1 MSDGS
6 FRLGRHEAAET
17 DPSLPHADV
26 EAFDDSPAEETS
38 ENLRRLANELS
49 AVRLAPADG
58 FRERLR
64 RELEYV
70 SRTQLRPSS
79 SRLGVRRVVARVSAL
94 PAVPLRPVFAAVAF
108 LLVVALAPHLSRS
121 GPVSAA
127 EVLTRAEHA
136 ISALVSPDE
145 LIFRKWRIVERFQDR
160 PGAPER
166 TATRYLVEWMDG
178 ADLRRATGQS
188 LDASGHMYLA
198 YVRDVLD
205 GRLVPRVYY
214 EPGYAGEAEGLVSL
228 VPDRHQFEAAAL
240 RFQGAEH
247 ALLAAYLAGGNAPY
261 EPVTTEIRANHLAL
275 NQSRSDAS
283 PVASMRLSLE
293 PSTTSQGR
301 TMYRVRLVEPL
312 RVQFRWASQGPPKVW
327 LERRDTVRYISADTY
342 LMVKMETIQQDE
354 FGRRIVAERDVVE
367 MRVIQA
373 DTLDHDPFKLKV
385 MDGVPVRQ
393 QSAEEHLTQVL
404 TAMQRS
410 AAFERQLVG
419 HSTILPA
426 HAR

>member
-1 MSDGS
+1 MRTESSKLPSD
-6 FRLGRHEAAET
+6 
-17 DPSLPHADV
+17 ADD
-26 EAFDDSPAEETS
+26 AYDAD
-38 ENLRRLANELS
+38 LQQLARELS
-49 AVRLAPADG
+49 AVQLTPADG

-64 RELEYV
+64 RELEDA
-70 SRTQLRPSS
+70 SRIQQRRPWTLIDSI
-79 SRLGVRRVVARVSAL
+79 RNMAARVRTL

-136 ISALVSPDE
+136 IGALVSRDE

-178 ADLRRATGQS
+178 ADMRRATGQS

-214 EPGYAGEAEGLVSL
+214 EPGYAGEAGGLVSL
-228 VPDRHQFEAAAL
+228 VPDRHQFEAAVL
-240 RFQGAEH
+240 RFQTTERAM
-247 ALLAAYLAGGNAPY
+247 LTAYLAGGNAPY
-261 EPVTTEIRANHLAL
+261 EPVTSEIRANHLAL
-275 NQSRSDAS
+275 NETRSDTS
-283 PVASMRLSLE
+283 PIAPVRLSLD

-342 LMVKMETIQQDE
+342 LTVKMESVQQDE
-354 FGRRIVAERDVVE
+354 FGRRIVAERDVIE
-367 MRVIQA
+367 MRVIRA
-373 DTLDHDPFKLKV
+373 DALDHDPFKLKV
-385 MDGVPVRQ
+385 MEGVPVRQ
-393 QSAEEHLTQVL
+393 QSAEEHLTQVMM
-404 TAMQRS
+404 AMQRS
-410 AAFERQLVG
+410 AAFESQLAG
-419 HSTILPA
+419 HSTALPL